1 MTLLSFTRGSRKR
14 EEASPSVRSQKRGD
28 ALVLDNASIH
38 TGDENTDLD
47 DWLWN
52 GLSPGDNQPLRIT
65 LLLLPARSTEFNPI
79 ELLWAQL
86 VKTLR

>member
-1 MTLLSFTRGSRKR
+1 
-14 EEASPSVRSQKRGD
+14 VRSQKRGD
-28 ALVLDNASIH
+28 VLILDDALIH
-38 TGDENTDLD
+38 IGGENVDLD

-65 LLLLPARSTEFNPI
+65 LLLLPACSTEFKPI

-86 VKTLR
+86 VKKLRYKDISGL